1 MGGRR
6 ARLLLQPTSA
16 YRGLTLFLS
25 RAYRTNLFDEA
36 LRFHNRQSMCDRMQ
50 TKTTQTMRART
61 EKCRCMLVMVA
72 GLPPSAAA
80 AFCL

>member
-61 EKCRCMLVMVA
+61 EKVGAC
-72 GLPPSAAA
+72 S
-80 AFCL
+80 